1 MAIIKGNWRFVG
13 LFVLTMGLMGLSVS
27 CGSALQEQ
35 KKETTLNPASQPAA
49 PTKNLGQPDGRYYD
63 FEDVKIPNE
72 LKLDEKKSNVYQS
85 QDIKSGVLQFNGYV
99 ELRSLIDFFMIG
111 MARDKWGLKANFKR
125 PPQTILL
132 FEKKNKRSI
141 FFIEDAMFNTH
152 IEIWTI
158 PTRD

>member
-1 MAIIKGNWRFVG
+1 MGFKG
-13 LFVLTMGLMGLSVS
+13 LLIS
-27 CGSALQEQ
+27 CGSSLQEQ
-35 KKETTLNPASQPAA
+35 NKGTTLTPAPQSATPE
-49 PTKNLGQPDGRYYD
+49 KNLEQPDGRYYD

-85 QDIKSGVLQFNGYV
+85 QDIKSGVLQFDGYV
-99 ELRSLIDFFMIG
+99 EIRSLIDFFMVG

-125 PPQTILL
+125 PPHTILL

-141 FFIEDAMFNTH
+141 FFIEDATFNTH
-152 IEIWTI
+152 VEIWTI